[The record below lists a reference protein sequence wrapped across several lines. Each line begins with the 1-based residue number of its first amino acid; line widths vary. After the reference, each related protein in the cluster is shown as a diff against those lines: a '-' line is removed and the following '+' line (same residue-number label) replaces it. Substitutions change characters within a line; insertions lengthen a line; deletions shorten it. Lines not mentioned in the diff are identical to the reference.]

1 MGRIKKQ
8 GSIGSISGAV
18 NDVVV
23 ANWNGIEVVRSLP
36 KQSSKPATTSQQEQ
50 QSKMAIA
57 GKFAVAVKKVLTA
70 SYKSYA
76 VRMSGYNACVR
87 DVLNYAIT
95 GDSPNYRI
103 DYSKVMVSRGRLHGE
118 SNEAAKAEA
127 GQVTFTWAYEADPE
141 IAAND
146 KTILVVYCEAL
157 NQCLFTLKGADR
169 STGTAS
175 LAVARFKGQ
184 EVHTWLAFISADGKQ
199 TSTSKYTG
207 VVTIT

>member
-1 MGRIKKQ
+1 MGRIKKK

-18 NDVVV
+18 NDVVISD
-23 ANWNGIEVVRSLP
+23 WNGIAVVRSLP
-36 KQSSKPATTSQQEQ
+36 KPSSKPATTAQQEQ
-50 QSKMAIA
+50 QSKMALA
-57 GKFAVAVKKVLTA
+57 VKFAVAVKKVLTA
-70 SYKSYA
+70 GYKSYA
-76 VRMSGYNACVR
+76 VRMSGYNAGVR

-103 DYSKVMVSRGRLHGE
+103 DYAKVLVSRGRLHSE
-118 SNEAAKAEA
+118 SNEAVKAEA

-146 KTILVVYCEAL
+146 KALLVVYCEAM

-175 LAVARFKGQ
+175 IAVARFKGQ

-199 TSTSKYTG
+199 TSPSKYTG